1 MFAKTLQKQRSMST
15 KLNIGQKLHNIR
27 LQKLLSQGEMAEL
40 LGVSTSAYARVE
52 RNETSIAFDDV
63 LSFAS
68 KLEVPIQE
76 FLPET
81 ITIYNSNNTHQGGGY
96 VGTVI
101 NNYYATSD
109 EVRNLILHVTALEKK
124 IDEITKS

>member
-1 MFAKTLQKQRSMST
+1 MST

-27 LQKLLSQGEMAEL
+27 LKKLLSQGEMAEL

-52 RNETSIAFDDV
+52 RNETSVAFDDV

-68 KLEVPIQE
+68 RLEVPIQE

-81 ITIYNSNNTHQGGGY
+81 ITVYNSNNTHQGGGY

-101 NNYYATSD
+101 NNYYITSD
-109 EVRNLILHVTALEKK
+109 EMVNLLVQVKALENKF
-124 IDEITKS
+124 DELTKR

>member
-27 LQKLLSQGEMAEL
+27 LQKLLSQGEMADL

-68 KLEVPIQE
+68 KLDVPIQE

-101 NNYYATSD
+101 NNYYASPD
-109 EVRNLILHVTALEKK
+109 ELRTLAQQVAELRNK
-124 IDEITKS
+124 ISEMNGK

>member
-1 MFAKTLQKQRSMST
+1 MST

-27 LQKLLSQGEMAEL
+27 LQKLLTQGEMAEL

-52 RNETSIAFDDV
+52 RNETSIAFEDA
-63 LSFAS
+63 LTFAS
-68 KLEVPIQE
+68 RLEVPIQE

-124 IDEITKS
+124 IDEITKR